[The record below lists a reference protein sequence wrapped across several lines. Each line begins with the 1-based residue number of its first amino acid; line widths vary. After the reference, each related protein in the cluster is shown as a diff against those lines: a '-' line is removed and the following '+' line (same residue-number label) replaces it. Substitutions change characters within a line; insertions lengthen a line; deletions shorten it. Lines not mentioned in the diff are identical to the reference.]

1 MAYLPY
7 VEPALSIILPL
18 STFIVLLNLAR
29 NILDHALYCGLI
41 GEIIIGI
48 LFGLP
53 TSGTLLLSQPIQET
67 VQCLGYLGL
76 VGLVF
81 EGGLTTDLGLLRK
94 TIWTTLAAGAV
105 GILAPMILSLSLLGM
120 QFPISEGEK
129 GKYSTPLAAF
139 SASVALCSTSLGSTF
154 IILTSANMQKTPVG
168 TLIAGAAMIDDVL
181 VLVMVK
187 IVIALGQDQSDVWTI
202 VRPAVSSLG
211 LILVAVLMA
220 LFIIRPLW
228 HAICSIFAIDRG
240 DTTPLEDEIDAGK
253 GISRHTGFLLSTL
266 MLIVLVTLAAY
277 VEGSVLLAAFL
288 AGAVVRYTWQE
299 NEDMLVDYPTRMFEE
314 YYKPI
319 MDYVFIPFFFASI
332 GFSIPISGMFV
343 SSVAWKG
350 LLYSILMFIAKG
362 VVGVVL
368 YFDYFTEKWT
378 LNGKRKLPKPT
389 DHEQQI
395 SQHGSPGPVDHSL
408 KPRVPKAPHLDAIIV
423 GSTMIARGGFGF
435 LVASEAQSSGALA
448 LKSKSAGEH
457 RAPAPRDGIHTL
469 DVVEDQIFL
478 VIIWALVLCTIAGP
492 IVSGFA
498 VRRKLAGK
506 KCECGIAQ
514 GGFGEDIACHLCL

>member
-18 STFIVLLNLAR
+18 STLIILLNLTR

-53 TSGTLLLSQPIQET
+53 TSGTFLLSQPIQET

-120 QFPISEGEK
+120 RFPIPKGEK
-129 GKYSTPLAAF
+129 GEYPTPLAAF

-187 IVIALGQDQSDVWTI
+187 IVIALGQEQSDVWTI
-202 VRPAVSSLG
+202 ARPAVSSLG
-211 LILVAVLMA
+211 LILVAVLLA
-220 LFIIRPLW
+220 PFVIRPLW
-228 HAICSIFAIDRG
+228 IALCSVFAIDREG
-240 DTTPLEDEIDAGK
+240 ATPLDEEIDTGK
-253 GISRHTGFLLSTL
+253 GISRHTGFLLSTP
-266 MLIVLVTLAAY
+266 MLIALVTVAAY

-288 AGAVVRYTWQE
+288 AGAVVKYTWQE
-299 NEDMLVDYPTRMFEE
+299 DEDMLIDYPTRMFEE

-319 MDYVFIPFFFASI
+319 MNYVFIPFFFASI
-332 GFSIPISGMFV
+332 GFSIPISEMFV

-350 LLYSILMFIAKG
+350 LLYSILMFVAKG
-362 VVGVVL
+362 VVGGVL
-368 YFDYFTEKWT
+368 YFDYFIEKWT
-378 LNGKRKLPKPT
+378 FNAKRKLPKPT
-389 DHEQQI
+389 DHEQQAT
-395 SQHGSPGPVDHSL
+395 QHENPRPEDHSL

-448 LKSKSAGEH
+448 LKPKSFGAH
-457 RAPAPRDGIHTL
+457 RAPPDGLHTL

-498 VRRKLAGK
+498 VRRKLAGN
-506 KCECGIAQ
+506 KCECGMAS
-514 GGFGEDIACHLCL
+514 GDFREDMACHLCL